1 MSLAHDIDLLAKVP
15 VFEGM
20 NDEQLRLIAFGTEK
34 RRLSAGQV
42 LFKEYSPAECA
53 YIITNG
59 TVELSVET
67 KSGSYETQYRV
78 GKGVMLS
85 ELALFTLCE
94 RKYTAIALDDVEVF
108 RITRIIFHRLVE
120 EYPEIGQLVI
130 QRIQNNIAELA
141 SGAASMQHRFMS

>member
-1 MSLAHDIDLLAKVP
+1 MSLANDIDLLSKVP

-42 LFKEYSPAECA
+42 LFKQYSPAECA
-53 YIITNG
+53 YIITSG
-59 TVELSVET
+59 TVELSVEA
-67 KSGSYETQYRV
+67 KNGALETLYVV
-78 GKGVMLS
+78 GPGAMLS

-94 RKYTAIALDDVEVF
+94 RKYTAMASEEVEVF
-108 RITRIIFHRLVE
+108 RITRVIFHRLVE
-120 EYPEIGQLVI
+120 EYPKIGELVI

-141 SGAASMQHRFMS
+141 SGAASLQHRFM